1 MVDRHVLSS
10 AEPSEEEEEEEE
22 EEEVVSSDAADDEDD
37 EDVDDV
43 DVVVDVEGDVVV
55 REETVEDEGPPLG
68 IMADERT
75 LCVCCRRL
83 NVLEVRRIQ
92 E

>member
-10 AEPSEEEEEEEE
+10 AEPSEEEEEEE